1 MIMSDVKTETRV
13 SLIVDDITI
22 WAICTSEGLII
33 DAYDKDENII
43 DTSFTFHSDYEEEEN
58 E

>member
-1 MIMSDVKTETRV
+1 MSDVKTETRV

-43 DTSFTFHSDYEEEEN
+43 DTSFTFHNDYEEEEN